1 MKLCLCAGCFLQ
13 NIDSTTSKFS
23 KQALKALKAL
33 KARPRG
39 TQFSRHCRWDLPLTE
54 LSGAIVDPVP
64 KRSLGSEFP
73 RSCLHWSSLVFLVH
87 FQILLFTIPSFSL
100 LLSLLLFASLLLSS
114 LVFSCLLLSSLLF
127 CTLFLSILLFS
138 ASLLSP
144 LFSLPFL
151 LLCFFYS
158 DLIIFSFTLLLYCGH
173 RPVALSLNMFKPMRA
188 AWQPTPKVLRS
199 VSLDASWRLFSP
211 DALFRDSSFSCSV
224 SLSLSLCFVASLS
237 PNISFCWQAILST
250 NPSLQTW
257 NARNTKC
264 GPLNFLFYIFIYLLS
279 WFIWLFLK
287 LMLKLAEKLQAH
299 S

>member
-23 KQALKALKAL
+23 KQALKAL

-114 LVFSCLLLSSLLF
+114 LVFSCLLYSFVLFSFLFYSSLLLSYLHF
-127 CTLFLSILLFS
+127 SLYPSCSYVFSTQISSFFLS
-138 ASLLSP
+138 
-144 LFSLPFL
+144 PF
-151 LLCFFYS
+151 FFTV
-158 DLIIFSFTLLLYCGH
+158 DI
-173 RPVALSLNMFKPMRA
+173 ALSH
-188 AWQPTPKVLRS
+188 S
-199 VSLDASWRLFSP
+199 V
-211 DALFRDSSFSCSV
+211 
-224 SLSLSLCFVASLS
+224 
-237 PNISFCWQAILST
+237 
-250 NPSLQTW
+250 
-257 NARNTKC
+257 
-264 GPLNFLFYIFIYLLS
+264 
-279 WFIWLFLK
+279 
-287 LMLKLAEKLQAH
+287 
-299 S
+299 